1 VSDAM
6 CTGVDAAP
14 LDERYQL
21 FQERYDV
28 ISKNASKKVKK
39 TRCSVN
45 TILSSVGCVMCCNV
59 VLQLVKNKTISYF
72 FIESNAL
79 NLHYS
84 TFSP

>member
-1 VSDAM
+1 M

-39 TRCSVN
+39 K
-45 TILSSVGCVMCCNV
+45 
-59 VLQLVKNKTISYF
+59 QD
-72 FIESNAL
+72 AQ
-79 NLHYS
+79 
-84 TFSP
+84 